1 VTGGALSAVLEA
13 ACDVM
18 TDLAI
23 YPLALDADTGGAHM
37 LAVMGSR
44 ALLTRSRGPYAAD
57 NLPPEALS
65 TAESI
70 QLRLSM
76 QSERPEFTVEGGG
89 PWPRLVVVLPSR
101 GVLVRY
107 VVPEEAPPIYQPAPN
122 NATLSGDIKLAIRFV
137 ARSLQVASRQLGG
150 TEPPVTVALSH
161 PDDPDYDAKIA
172 TMPPEFREYVA
183 PIIPTVEL
191 HRGRCS
197 SEQREVHDTALR
209 SVAYSDQTLHPL
221 GDKGFTTRIGSARIR
236 DDGS

>member
-1 VTGGALSAVLEA
+1 VTGRALSAVLEA

-23 YPLALDADTGGAHM
+23 YPLALDADTGGAHV

-76 QSERPEFTVEGGG
+76 QAERPEFTVEGGG
-89 PWPRLVVVLPSR
+89 PWPRLVMVLPSR

-107 VVPEEAPPIYQPAPN
+107 VVPEEAPPIYQPTPN

-137 ARSLQVASRQLGG
+137 ARSLQVASPATRRHGAAG
-150 TEPPVTVALSH
+150 HDCPEPPRRPGLRREDRHDAAGVPRVRGADH
-161 PDDPDYDAKIA
+161 PDRRA
-172 TMPPEFREYVA
+172 PPRA
-183 PIIPTVEL
+183 LQQRTARSPR
-191 HRGRCS
+191 HRPAVGRL
-197 SEQREVHDTALR
+197 LR
-209 SVAYSDQTLHPL
+209 SDAASV
-221 GDKGFTTRIGSARIR
+221 GR
-236 DDGS
+236 